1 VYSTDME
8 NDLAL
13 LKLEVGGI
21 DPISWAT
28 DNSHYPKIGDD
39 IIIIGN
45 PLGLSGTVTKS
56 IISSW

>member
-1 VYSTDME
+1 ME